1 MSLQKS
7 KILDFEAVT
16 GGKAGS
22 SNVDYFYNYYINN
35 FKPLRSPY
43 IDVRKL
49 VVKGD
54 FKRLQDLIF
63 NTYKIRSLEFGNW
76 VNQVRRIDFLL
87 SLIVALFDF
96 NKVLKFTNNNIGVNK
111 TLNIAFGARGVP
123 SAFAHYEPGTK
134 VINLSRDRR
143 VDKTT
148 DLFGNKLVEFKD
160 NYFEYKKLAAQLRE
174 EASGY
179 GSFAHEYGHFLDYII
194 AEKYIPKRHIAL
206 SGGRNRLFGYKN
218 PKLAHD
224 HFEKSIGFNNFS
236 SKIEMDVYNILCK
249 LLFNVTYS
257 KDKKTIT
264 KVSVTGY
271 YKRLYDFAAKR
282 GDYWIRFNEIWAR
295 LFEIFVAYKLNK
307 IGVVNKFLVKEGKGK
322 YRDELGSKFYKA
334 VYPSFGEVQK
344 LIPDFNKFLD
354 NTNILINKR

>member
-1 MSLQKS
+1 MLSQKS

-16 GGKAGS
+16 GGKAGQ
-22 SNVDYFYNYYINN
+22 SNVDYFYNFYINN

-54 FKRLQDLIF
+54 FKRLQDVIF

-134 VINLSRDRR
+134 VINLSRDKR
-143 VDKTT
+143 VDKYAEQQE
-148 DLFGNKLVEFKD
+148 LYV
-160 NYFEYKKLAAQLRE
+160 NYVDDKKEYKKLAAQLRE

-194 AEKYIPKRHIAL
+194 AEKYIPKRAIAL
-206 SGGRNRLFGYKN
+206 SGGRNRLYSYSNAK
-218 PKLAHD
+218 KAHD
-224 HFEKSIGFNNFS
+224 NFELSIGFNKFS

-249 LLFNVTYS
+249 LLFNVTYL

-307 IGVVNKFLVKEGKGK
+307 IGIVNKFLVKEGKGK
-322 YRDELGSKFYKA
+322 YRDELGNVFYRA
-334 VYPSFGEVQK
+334 VYPTFGEVQK